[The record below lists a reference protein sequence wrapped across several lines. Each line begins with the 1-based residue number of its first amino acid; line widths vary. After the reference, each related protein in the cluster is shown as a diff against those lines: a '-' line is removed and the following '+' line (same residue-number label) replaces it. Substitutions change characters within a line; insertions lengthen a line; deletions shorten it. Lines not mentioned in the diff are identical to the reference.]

1 MNSRF
6 AEIKKSVE
14 LSYKPTYIA
23 KLKELNDL
31 PDCSRKKTGSISA
44 RILWLAGDYDNAIRI
59 LNEAINEIKQGEN
72 QWAFIEQIHLVITI
86 SPSENIQQ
94 EKIITAAIV
103 IILLKKATNIQELLE
118 LMMDIL
124 FQMPGIQN
132 VMKTIYNT

>member
-72 QWAFIEQIHLVITI
+72 Q
-86 SPSENIQQ
+86 
-94 EKIITAAIV
+94 
-103 IILLKKATNIQELLE
+103 
-118 LMMDIL
+118 
-124 FQMPGIQN
+124 
-132 VMKTIYNT
+132 

>member
-14 LSYKPTYIA
+14 LSYKPEYIA

-72 QWAFIEQIHLVITI
+72 QWASIEQLRLAITTLLK
-86 SPSENIQQ
+86 ENI
-94 EKIITAAIV
+94 
-103 IILLKKATNIQELLE
+103 
-118 LMMDIL
+118 
-124 FQMPGIQN
+124 
-132 VMKTIYNT
+132 

>member
-14 LSYKPTYIA
+14 LSYKPEYIA

-59 LNEAINEIKQGEN
+59 LNKAINEIKQKEN
-72 QWAFIEQIHLVITI
+72 Q
-86 SPSENIQQ
+86 
-94 EKIITAAIV
+94 
-103 IILLKKATNIQELLE
+103 
-118 LMMDIL
+118 
-124 FQMPGIQN
+124 
-132 VMKTIYNT
+132 